1 MQTLTAGKCFA
12 WEALA
17 VVRARALVH
26 PEGLTDQS
34 GVNPSQLSCLVQ
46 SQKVLI
52 NSIVFSCIIALR
64 CIAV

>member
-34 GVNPSQLSCLVQ
+34 EPLSTLM
-46 SQKVLI
+46 SGPKPKSF
-52 NSIVFSCIIALR
+52 N
-64 CIAV
+64 